1 MSSKALSSGSG
12 RRRVVKVLTYI
23 MLGIWAL
30 VVLFPFYWMILTSIK
45 SYGAYNA

>member
-1 MSSKALSSGSG
+1 MSSKALFSGSG